1 MRRPF
6 RLLVVGPL
14 LLLLLL
20 GAGSSLIGAQ
30 DIEQQVPETEV
41 DQSDDGFDQDFVGPM
56 PDVLPVQDFP
66 ATLDELVPPAGDN
79 TILQADPTVIP
90 QEIPTVEPPLVPEEF
105 PTVEPPV
112 VPEELATLI
121 PEEIPT
127 IVPEE
132 FPTLV
137 PEELATIEP
146 TLEPPLEPTFEPTF
160 EPTLE
165 PTLEPPVV
173 PEEIPTLVPPV
184 VLPVEPTLVPPVEP
198 PVVPDDLDG
207 SGIRYEILPGTTQ
220 GGGGQQL
227 QPYLFTF
234 DLYASIPGYPY
245 SEPMIVSVRTGSFAF
260 SAGNENLVVID
271 AAGAPIP
278 MLATIDDPPH
288 FLERRSVLVDD
299 TGQPCISLCAIPAGQ
314 TVLVQP
320 GNTVYLPGGT
330 TCFWCSIDTMGAE
343 LEVYA
348 VLPSG
353 AGPKQFS
360 WTQLKG
366 IGTAWAKPGAVR
378 ASMLPGLAYGCR
390 GHIGG

>member
-1 MRRPF
+1 
-6 RLLVVGPL
+6 
-14 LLLLLL
+14 
-20 GAGSSLIGAQ
+20 
-30 DIEQQVPETEV
+30 
-41 DQSDDGFDQDFVGPM
+41 
-56 PDVLPVQDFP
+56 
-66 ATLDELVPPAGDN
+66 
-79 TILQADPTVIP
+79 
-90 QEIPTVEPPLVPEEF
+90 
-105 PTVEPPV
+105 
-112 VPEELATLI
+112 
-121 PEEIPT
+121 
-127 IVPEE
+127 
-132 FPTLV
+132 
-137 PEELATIEP
+137 
-146 TLEPPLEPTFEPTF
+146 
-160 EPTLE
+160 
-165 PTLEPPVV
+165 
-173 PEEIPTLVPPV
+173 
-184 VLPVEPTLVPPVEP
+184 
-198 PVVPDDLDG
+198 
-207 SGIRYEILPGTTQ
+207 
-220 GGGGQQL
+220 L

-260 SAGNENLVVID
+260 SAGDENLVVID

-278 MLATIDDPPH
+278 LLATIDDPPH

-330 TCFWCSIDTMGAE
+330 ACFWCSIDTMGAE

-360 WTQLKG
+360 WTQLEG
-366 IGTAWAKPGAVR
+366 IGTTWARPGAVR